1 MAHKT
6 SRSLAVPSMTIRCAY
21 PYLHERRTKDA
32 EKKPIPEDQQKF
44 EFVGLIPKLN
54 ADPAQCANYRFFSD
68 LAMQAVQ
75 GQEEWRGNWPSGGNW
90 PIKDG
95 DAKVAKY
102 PWQAGCWVIN
112 FSTNYQP
119 KVAIL
124 QNGAPTE
131 IPARRI
137 GTQDLYKSGDF
148 CVISTYAFTYDN
160 KVRGA
165 KFDIEGVL
173 FVAPG
178 DVIGTASRSVDQMFG
193 GATIPQGAGMAPAPS
208 APSAPGMPPA
218 PPAAPAPTYAAPPS
232 APPAAPVAPVPAPV
246 APSPAPQYSAPP
258 MPPAGGPPMPPV
270 GLPPIPGR

>member
-1 MAHKT
+1 
-6 SRSLAVPSMTIRCAY
+6 MTIRGAY
-21 PYLHERRTKDA
+21 FYIHEKRTKNADKSA
-32 EKKPIPEDQQKF
+32 IPVEDQKH

-75 GQEEWRGNWPSGGNW
+75 GQEEWRGNWPAGGNW

-95 DAKVAKY
+95 DTRTAKY

-112 FSTNYQP
+112 FSTNYPP

-124 QNGAPTE
+124 QNGVPTE

-137 GTQDLYKSGDF
+137 GTQDLYKSGDY
-148 CVISTYAFTYDN
+148 CVVSTYAFTYDN
-160 KVRGA
+160 KVRGV

-173 FVAPG
+173 FVASG
-178 DVIGTASRSVDQMFG
+178 EVIGTAQRSVDQMFG
-193 GATIPQGAGMAPAPS
+193 GTAIPQGGAPAPQS
-208 APSAPGMPPA
+208 PGL
-218 PPAAPAPTYAAPPS
+218 PPAAPVAPAPQYS
-232 APPAAPVAPVPAPV
+232 APPAAPVAPAPA
-246 APSPAPQYSAPP
+246 APAPAPQYSAPP
-258 MPPAGGPPMPPV
+258 APPAAPVAPAPGTYAPPPMPPAAPGAV